1 MNVALSLVLGLVFV
15 VFQTA
20 CLPVYFKSCCY
31 VDLLLPLVIYIS
43 IFRPVIESVFLI
55 VFFGLVMDSLSGT
68 PFGLY
73 IITYVWLLLGVRG
86 SMQLFDAGSYFLFPL
101 ILALSVVFENL
112 LFAFSVSTVPSMAVF
127 TQALMAIVT
136 APFFLLLFNVLFH
149 RLKKMAA
156 MLGRDPQGM

>member
-1 MNVALSLVLGLVFV
+1 MNAALSIVLSLVFI
-15 VFQTA
+15 VFQTV
-20 CLPVYFKSCCY
+20 CLPALFRSCCY

-43 IFRPVIESVFLI
+43 IVRPVIESLLLI
-55 VFFGLVMDSLSGT
+55 LFFGLVMDSLSGT

-86 SMQLFDAGSYFLFPL
+86 SMRLLDAGSYFLFPL

-127 TQALMAIVT
+127 IQAVWALVT
-136 APFFLLLFNVLFH
+136 APFFLLFFNALFLRF
-149 RLKKMAA
+149 KKMAVW
-156 MLGRDPQGM
+156 LGRDPQGL